1 MFFQRSV
8 MPYSKQSTGGTGEP
22 ARHLKSGAI
31 PAFPQ
36 ASKGLPAMK
45 LQRHS

>member
-22 ARHLKSGAI
+22 ARHLKSAI
-31 PAFPQ
+31 PTFPQ